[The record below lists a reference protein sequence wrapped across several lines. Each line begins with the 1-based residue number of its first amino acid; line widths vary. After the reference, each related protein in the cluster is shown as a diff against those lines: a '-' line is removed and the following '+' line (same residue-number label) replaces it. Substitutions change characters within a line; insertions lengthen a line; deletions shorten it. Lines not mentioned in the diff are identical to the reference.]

1 MLRLLFSFIVLFCL
15 PVVSYS
21 ALTPIARVDVV
32 PYQRIE
38 YGTTLNFGVVAFSK
52 AGINRV
58 EFTITGQGYSGGVKT
73 ARSMTLNPQSNVWEY
88 WVPISSSEFT
98 SDGVITVKVIAYG
111 EDGGTRDIGATCY
124 TNVARTTTMG
134 DTSLVVNATGALAQP
149 RAWVSTSGD
158 NGTAQ
163 LNNKLLPYATLST
176 AITAIQAA
184 NGGKSDGA
192 IVYFLEG
199 TYNLGSA
206 SPSTTDE
213 WLTITRDADASKA
226 ATILHGGLIGGTLV
240 KVQGLTV
247 ISTATNDVT
256 FGSYP
261 TQLWVDD
268 CEIIGAGIGVDGS
281 NPVKRSDIAKPTYYT
296 DTYIHDADYGVQFGS
311 YLARNITIKNVSN
324 DPFVM
329 ARLVINAR
337 VDNIDPGA
345 TYAHADGYQSFGDGP
360 DNRIIYGYYGTNM
373 HYQGLF
379 LRQESDSSVNA
390 YLQTPGTALPA
401 TDNAFVNI
409 FMEMRSPGR
418 AQYAGGPI
426 VLSSGTISG
435 RYDHLIMWNCT
446 FPNVSIGIFS
456 ESSGFYIKNS
466 SFVGNVFNELR
477 DYVTG
482 ENSYRNAE
490 YMSPGN
496 ADGNEFLHNHLMY
509 SAVDAGTGSTD
520 PPHWYSK
527 SPDTA
532 IGGSHTV
539 GATTGL
545 DLTDAATYVNFGAP
559 MKASVLIDRI
569 PFTTVP
575 VDARNHPRIG
585 NPDIGA
591 IEHTFSKHLR
601 LSTGGCLHRQDG
613 SCWSW

>member
-1 MLRLLFSFIVLFCL
+1 MLPLLFSFIILFCI
-15 PVVSYS
+15 PIVSYS

-38 YGTTLNFGVVAFSK
+38 YGATLNFGVVAFSK
-52 AGINRV
+52 AGIDRV
-58 EFTITGQGYSGGVKT
+58 EFTIAGQGYSGGLKT
-73 ARSMTLNPQSNVWEY
+73 ARSVTLNPQSNVWEY
-88 WVPISSSEFT
+88 WVPIASSEFT
-98 SDGVITVKVIAYG
+98 SNGVITVKAIAYG
-111 EDGGTRDIGATCY
+111 KDGGSRDIGATCY

-134 DTSLVVNATGALAQP
+134 DTLLNVDALGTLAQP
-149 RAWVSTSGD
+149 KAWVSTTGNNS
-158 NGTAQ
+158 TAQ
-163 LNNKLLPYATLST
+163 LNSKALPYSTLSA
-176 AITAIQAA
+176 AITAIQAS

-192 IVYFLEG
+192 VVYFLEG
-199 TYNLGSA
+199 TYNLGSP
-206 SPSTTDE
+206 SPATTYE
-213 WLTITRDADASKA
+213 WITLARDADAAKSN
-226 ATILHGGLIGGTLV
+226 TVLHGGVLGGTLCKV
-240 KVQGLTV
+240 KGLT
-247 ISTATNDVT
+247 ILSTTTNDVT

-261 TQLWVDD
+261 TQLWIDN
-268 CEIIGAGIGVDGS
+268 CEIIGAGMMVSGS
-281 NPVKRSDIAKPTYYT
+281 NPVKRSSTDKPTYYT
-296 DTYIHDADYGVQFGS
+296 NTYLHDMDYGIQFGG
-311 YLARNITIKNVSN
+311 YLAREVTVKNVHN

-329 ARLVINAR
+329 ARLIINAR
-337 VDNIDPGA
+337 VDNVDPGT

-379 LRQESDSSVNA
+379 LRQESDSSVNS

-418 AQYAGGPI
+418 EQYAGGPL

-435 RYDHLIMWNCT
+435 RYDHLIIWNCT
-446 FPNVSIGIFS
+446 FPNMNMGIFS
-456 ESSGFYIKNS
+456 EDSGFYIKNS

-482 ENSYRNAE
+482 ENSYQNAE
-490 YMSPGN
+490 YMSPEN
-496 ADGNEFLHNHLMY
+496 TDNNEFLYNHFMY
-509 SAVDAGTGSTD
+509 SAVDAGSGGVTQ
-520 PPHWYSK
+520 PHWYSK
-527 SPDTA
+527 SPDSQS
-532 IGGSHTV
+532 GGSHST
-539 GATTGL
+539 GATGL

-591 IEHTFSKHLR
+591 IEHTYSFSLR
-601 LSTGGCLHRQDG
+601 LSTRDCLRRTDG
-613 SCWSW
+613 SCWAW